1 MSILEVMANDHKGC
15 DEDFVQAE
23 KEVMNKNFDEARRL
37 WDLFCVRTRRHFR
50 QEEDVL
56 FPAFEDR
63 TGMSMGPTQVM
74 RMEHQQILSLVTRM
88 SDALNGQNDELFLD
102 LSETMMILL
111 QQHNAKEEQM
121 LYRMCDQVLH
131 DQSDAV
137 IQAMQELH

>member
-15 DEDFVQAE
+15 DEDFAQAE

-121 LYRMCDQVLH
+121 LYRMCDQVLN

>member
-121 LYRMCDQVLH
+121 LYRMCDQVLN